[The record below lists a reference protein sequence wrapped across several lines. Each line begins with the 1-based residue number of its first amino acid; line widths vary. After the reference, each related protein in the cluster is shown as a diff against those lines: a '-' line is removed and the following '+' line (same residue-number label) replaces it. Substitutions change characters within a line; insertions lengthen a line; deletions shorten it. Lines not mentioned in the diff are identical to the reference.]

1 MHLVNEDKNGAY
13 IGATANFLKKFV
25 TKESNPNFDIFDSQ
39 DGYNRV
45 IIAKSSRLP
54 DDDDLGTGK
63 YGINFHRALPSYKEA
78 LRYKTGI
85 PYALE
90 TRQINDLA
98 FGADSKEEYER
109 KAAVWNHFYTFI
121 WDLNPQTLWITPHS
135 GSIARPPDEIIPW
148 PYLEMDAYV
157 AGIAA
162 LCAFKNSNKPLKRIM
177 ISIHSHNWLGA
188 ILDLGGFGILE
199 EQRLADIA
207 RKIETKY
214 HEKVQ
219 VLAEECKKDF
229 SIRAIKWLTHIKNI
243 RGTLVPED
251 LKGQYALDRSV
262 VLNITRSLQLY
273 GKEIREFQLAEFQ
286 AAINSLGGTELK
298 VISCNH
304 LFAAKHIAE
313 LIKITNKIDSA
324 LLSSALQ
331 IECLKLYLKKEPE
344 LISNIILDVKK
355 ELFST

>member
-1 MHLVNEDKNGAY
+1 MPLVKEDENGAY
-13 IGATANFLKKFV
+13 LEATPALLKKF
-25 TKESNPNFDIFDSQ
+25 TTRESNPNFDVFDSA
-39 DGYNRV
+39 DGYNRL
-45 IIAKSSRLP
+45 IIARSSRLP
-54 DDDDLGTGK
+54 DDDDLITGR

-98 FGADSKEEYER
+98 FGADSQEEYDR

-157 AGIAA
+157 AEIAA
-162 LCAFKNSNKPLKRIM
+162 LCALNNGNKPSKRIM
-177 ISIHSHNWLGA
+177 ISLHSHNWLGA
-188 ILDLGGFGILE
+188 VLDLGGFGILGD
-199 EQRLADIA
+199 QQLAGVA
-207 RKIETKY
+207 KKIEAKY
-214 HEKVQ
+214 HHKVQ
-219 VLAEECKKDF
+219 SLAEECKKDF
-229 SIRAIKWLTHIKNI
+229 SILAMKWLTHIKNI
-243 RGTLVPED
+243 RGTLIPED
-251 LKGQYALDRSV
+251 LKEKYALDRSV

-273 GKEIREFQLAEFQ
+273 GKEIQEFQLAEFQ
-286 AAINSLGGTELK
+286 TAIDSLRGTELK
-298 VISCNH
+298 VVSYNH
-304 LFAAKHIAE
+304 LFAARHIAD
-313 LIKITNKIDSA
+313 LIKIHNKIESA

-355 ELFST
+355 ELFGS